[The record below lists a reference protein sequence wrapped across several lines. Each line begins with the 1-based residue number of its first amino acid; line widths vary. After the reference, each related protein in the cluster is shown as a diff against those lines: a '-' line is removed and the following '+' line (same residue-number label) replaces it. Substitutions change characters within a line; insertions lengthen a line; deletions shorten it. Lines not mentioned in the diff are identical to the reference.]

1 MSLLLVMGIPASGKS
16 TLCQMIAAA
25 SSHSAQIEVVEFDR
39 VVGRRVEDFN
49 AAEARNAFEQAI
61 KLKME
66 KFGENWQ
73 GLLIV
78 DDIFYLQSMRRPFE
92 RAARRLGWRFA
103 VAAVRCELSVAVQRN
118 RQRPAESRV
127 DETTIQRIFK
137 EISFPDDA
145 IFLNDSG
152 VDVDDVLRQVRNRPK
167 LAAIRHAEAEGSR
180 AMKRRE
186 DEWEKMVRSCVGQ
199 LVAEGFDGKRIAA
212 AKRLLKRDKNSR
224 QHVGW
229 ILEAGSYYGTSNGR
243 LWKLW
248 RIDGESVGGVGYKVV
263 RRQAS
268 AEQREDRQVLEGYF
282 QCRIC
287 LKELYKRWMEDGH
300 MKALLDANQSLK
312 GIRIL
317 QQQPVET
324 ILSFICSANN
334 HIQRISKMVNRLCV
348 LYGKELETVEDSTED
363 TAIAE
368 KHPYLKFDFPSLE
381 QLSKNTDKMEE
392 TLRKEGFGYRAA
404 YIRNTAIHLSKLGE
418 EELLKWRSE
427 KADSARQ
434 KLLELSGVGPK
445 VADCIALMAMQKHEV
460 VPVDTHVFEVTR
472 KIYLPKL
479 SGKSLNANLHK
490 EIRNFYIE
498 KFGPHAGWAQAVL
511 FNAQLEEKSSK
522 GKKRTAQPEK
532 TERSLNLI
540 LGQEDP
546 EGRDTK
552 YTYRQICVVDGKPTI
567 LNGFDCKSQ
576 VAVARW
582 QNSVNTTG
590 WTFLEVETRDG
601 FEPGIQAYAAGY
613 LEGLLSHTVL
623 TYHVQNAISYYCAN
637 FTGYCGRMKAFL
649 TDNQNWIKDKLA
661 TVARDDV
668 YWGAV
673 NRTFYQLSGL
683 IDAYE
688 NRPYSPRITY
698 EIHEIL
704 LMNWGGDFYDLE
716 KKLNKTRDPA
726 IDQTGGHCSGFV
738 KVGNL
743 KCNPSNPWAIWKPP
757 RDIARNSMGLGLP
770 NSPPFLADCPQQ
782 CRSVHLASD
791 YEWLPEYAASSE
803 ALQLPTWVRAIVSN
817 QLARDA
823 REWCKIYSK
832 YNSGTYNNQWFVNT
846 TRPREDDRQKAIAL
860 CDLDPLV
867 VVDYNKFTPNKEVP
881 DYGIMYVLEQM
892 PGKIVYADLT
902 WFLKKYSYFPS
913 YNIPYFEE
921 IRNISGFVGQ
931 ADKLGDWFKWGSSP
945 RAKIFDRD
953 HHDVVDIDSL
963 TKLMRY
969 NDYTHDEFSRCK
981 CSPPYSAEA
990 GISARGDLNLANGTY
1005 EFPGQGHVNHGALD
1019 YKGTNSTMMK
1029 TLQFRSQGGPTWG
1042 SVPPF
1047 RWSNFDFKDKVK
1059 HVGHPDLWKFDWL
1072 EHKWETD
1079 IHAK

>member
-1 MSLLLVMGIPASGKS
+1 MMKSLFSCV
-16 TLCQMIAAA
+16 
-25 SSHSAQIEVVEFDR
+25 
-39 VVGRRVEDFN
+39 
-49 AAEARNAFEQAI
+49 
-61 KLKME
+61 
-66 KFGENWQ
+66 
-73 GLLIV
+73 LLI
-78 DDIFYLQSMRRPFE
+78 
-92 RAARRLGWRFA
+92 G
-103 VAAVRCELSVAVQRN
+103 
-118 RQRPAESRV
+118 
-127 DETTIQRIFK
+127 
-137 EISFPDDA
+137 
-145 IFLNDSG
+145 
-152 VDVDDVLRQVRNRPK
+152 
-167 LAAIRHAEAEGSR
+167 
-180 AMKRRE
+180 
-186 DEWEKMVRSCVGQ
+186 
-199 LVAEGFDGKRIAA
+199 
-212 AKRLLKRDKNSR
+212 
-224 QHVGW
+224 
-229 ILEAGSYYGTSNGR
+229 
-243 LWKLW
+243 
-248 RIDGESVGGVGYKVV
+248 
-263 RRQAS
+263 
-268 AEQREDRQVLEGYF
+268 
-282 QCRIC
+282 
-287 LKELYKRWMEDGH
+287 
-300 MKALLDANQSLK
+300 
-312 GIRIL
+312 
-317 QQQPVET
+317 
-324 ILSFICSANN
+324 
-334 HIQRISKMVNRLCV
+334 
-348 LYGKELETVEDSTED
+348 
-363 TAIAE
+363 
-368 KHPYLKFDFPSLE
+368 
-381 QLSKNTDKMEE
+381 
-392 TLRKEGFGYRAA
+392 
-404 YIRNTAIHLSKLGE
+404 
-418 EELLKWRSE
+418 
-427 KADSARQ
+427 
-434 KLLELSGVGPK
+434 
-445 VADCIALMAMQKHEV
+445 
-460 VPVDTHVFEVTR
+460 
-472 KIYLPKL
+472 
-479 SGKSLNANLHK
+479 
-490 EIRNFYIE
+490 
-498 KFGPHAGWAQAVL
+498 
-511 FNAQLEEKSSK
+511 
-522 GKKRTAQPEK
+522 
-532 TERSLNLI
+532 SLNLI

-552 YTYRQICVVDGKPTI
+552 YTYRQICIVDGKPTI

-601 FEPGIQAYAAGY
+601 FEPGVQAYAAGY

-623 TYHVQNAISYYCAN
+623 TYHVQNAISDYCTN

-738 KVGNL
+738 KIAPNNADLFISQVTMSGFQNMLRVLKLYKFAYEREFYPGYATTMASYPGLLYSSDDFALMTSGLAVIETTISVFNTSLFNQTKAVG
-743 KCNPSNPWAIWKPP
+743 
-757 RDIARNSMGLGLP
+757 
-770 NSPPFLADCPQQ
+770 
-782 CRSVHLASD
+782 
-791 YEWLPEYAASSE
+791 
-803 ALQLPTWVRAIVSN
+803 QLPTWVRAIVSN

-832 YNSGTYNNQWFVNT
+832 YNSGTYNNQW
-846 TRPREDDRQKAIAL
+846 
-860 CDLDPLV
+860 V

-990 GISARGDLNLANGTY
+990 GISARGDLNPANGTY

-1047 RWSNFDFKDKVK
+1047 RWSNFDFKDRVK

-1079 IHAK
+1079 IRAK